1 MKIAYTQYRHYY
13 ILVVHRPPS
22 KTILVVPPWWVGNDL
37 IKNQDGHLNPPPLR
51 KLLVTPLVG
60 LVGVDLANTQ
70 DRHPCHK
77 IGRIAGIK

>member
-37 IKNQDGHLNPPPLR
+37 IKNQDGHLNPPPSE
-51 KLLVTPLVG
+51 
-60 LVGVDLANTQ
+60 NS
-70 DRHPCHK
+70 
-77 IGRIAGIK
+77 